1 MSARNAER
9 MAAMN
14 DRQRKKAYKA
24 VNGYNPGKEQAVQ
37 QTIRD
42 TIEYTE
48 RRLAEAETWPHRA
61 PVWTATTSRW
71 RPALSCTRSSRSAQH
86 RMRDRRDP

>member
-48 RRLAEAETWPHRA
+48 RRLAEAEKERLTRRYAGFLESIKNRKNRRRWWRA
-61 PVWTATTSRW
+61 TK
-71 RPALSCTRSSRSAQH
+71 
-86 RMRDRRDP
+86 

>member
-1 MSARNAER
+1 
-9 MAAMN
+9 MN

-42 TIEYTE
+42 TIEYAE
-48 RRLAEAETWPHRA
+48 RRLAEAEKER
-61 PVWTATTSRW
+61 
-71 RPALSCTRSSRSAQH
+71 LI
-86 RMRDRRDP
+86 RRYGSMSIL

>member
-48 RRLAEAETWPHRA
+48 RRLAEAEKERLTRRYAGFLESIKNRKSRRRWWR
-61 PVWTATTSRW
+61 TTK
-71 RPALSCTRSSRSAQH
+71 
-86 RMRDRRDP
+86 

>member
-1 MSARNAER
+1 
-9 MAAMN
+9 MN

-48 RRLAEAETWPHRA
+48 RRLAEAEKERLI
-61 PVWTATTSRW
+61 R
-71 RPALSCTRSSRSAQH
+71 RSAGFLESIKNRKIRQ
-86 RMRDRRDP
+86 RWWRTTK

>member
-14 DRQRKKAYKA
+14 DRQRKKTYKA
-24 VNGYNPGKEQAVQ
+24 VNGYNPGEEQAVQ
-37 QTIRD
+37 HTIRD

-48 RRLAEAETWPHRA
+48 RRLAEAEKERLTRRYA
-61 PVWTATTSRW
+61 GFLENIKNRKNRRRW
-71 RPALSCTRSSRSAQH
+71 WRETK
-86 RMRDRRDP
+86 

>member
-1 MSARNAER
+1 
-9 MAAMN
+9 MN

-42 TIEYTE
+42 TIEYAE
-48 RRLAEAETWPHRA
+48 RRLAEAEKGKTHQKICRILRKYQEPQEQ
-61 PVWTATTSRW
+61 T
-71 RPALSCTRSSRSAQH
+71 
-86 RMRDRRDP
+86 

>member
-48 RRLAEAETWPHRA
+48 HRLAEAEKERLARRYAGFLESIKNRKSRRRWWR
-61 PVWTATTSRW
+61 TTK
-71 RPALSCTRSSRSAQH
+71 
-86 RMRDRRDP
+86 

>member
-1 MSARNAER
+1 
-9 MAAMN
+9 MN

-42 TIEYTE
+42 TIEYAE
-48 RRLAEAETWPHRA
+48 RRLAER
-61 PVWTATTSRW
+61 RK
-71 RPALSCTRSSRSAQH
+71 RKDSSEDMQDS
-86 RMRDRRDP
+86 

>member
-42 TIEYTE
+42 
-48 RRLAEAETWPHRA
+48 H
-61 PVWTATTSRW
+61 
-71 RPALSCTRSSRSAQH
+71 
-86 RMRDRRDP
+86 D

>member
-9 MAAMN
+9 MAATN

-42 TIEYTE
+42 TIEYAE
-48 RRLAEAETWPHRA
+48 RRLAEAEKERLIRRYAGFLESIKNRKSRHR
-61 PVWTATTSRW
+61 WWRTTK
-71 RPALSCTRSSRSAQH
+71 
-86 RMRDRRDP
+86 

>member
-1 MSARNAER
+1 
-9 MAAMN
+9 MN

-42 TIEYTE
+42 TETRLSTQSAVWQ
-48 RRLAEAETWPHRA
+48 RRKRKD
-61 PVWTATTSRW
+61 
-71 RPALSCTRSSRSAQH
+71 SSEDMQDS
-86 RMRDRRDP
+86 